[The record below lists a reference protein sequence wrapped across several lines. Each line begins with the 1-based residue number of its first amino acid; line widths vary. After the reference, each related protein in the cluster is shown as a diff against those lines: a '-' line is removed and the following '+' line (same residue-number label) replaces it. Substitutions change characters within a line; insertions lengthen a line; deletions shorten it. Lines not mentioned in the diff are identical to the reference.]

1 MEEINNPPI
10 SPDYVPKEYQVPFD
24 IVEIPSQGILY
35 KNKKKSVKVE
45 YLTAFDETILSS
57 PNISNSGNM
66 TDILINRKVKDLG
79 FDPLDLLVCD
89 RVAILLYLRSTAF
102 GHEYKQL
109 VVDKSGEIIE
119 GTIDLSSLKQKKLS
133 INPDG
138 DGLFD
143 FVLPTINQVVKFR
156 FLTGRDELEI
166 DELDSNY
173 IKKTNDNISN
183 KLFFMLVKQIVSIN
197 GVTDKIK
204 ISNMLKNLTLKDS
217 RLLRKYISEI
227 EPGIDFE
234 TIARIPG
241 GDSVTCFLRF
251 NSSFFFSLL

>member
-1 MEEINNPPI
+1 
-10 SPDYVPKEYQVPFD
+10 
-24 IVEIPSQGILY
+24 
-35 KNKKKSVKVE
+35 
-45 YLTAFDETILSS
+45 
-57 PNISNSGNM
+57 M

-183 KLFFMLVKQIVSIN
+183 KLFFRLEKQIVSIN

-251 NSSFFFSLL
+251 NSSFFFPEL